1 MKDLSFEH
9 REAELLQGQYQAL
22 LEISE
27 AIAAHREV
35 DVLFRDLPR
44 RLHGVVEFDFANLIL
59 HEPARGKM
67 KSHVLETPNPAYA
80 CPDGECPMEA
90 PGGWVWQTQKPWVV
104 SSLSGDMHFPELC
117 AWLRERGIQS
127 LCVVPVTTAL
137 RRLGALAF
145 GSRIEGAYSEI
156 DVIFLQQVAR
166 QVAAALDNALNFEQ
180 VQSVQ
185 QQLTEERDRLRLLL
199 EVNNAV
205 VSVLDLHELLN
216 AVSTSLRRLVP
227 HEYASISLYDR
238 ETHRLLIHALDFPIS
253 KGLLQEGLAVP
264 VDGSPTGRALTT
276 RQPVFIT
283 HAELQQFGSDIAQRI
298 VGEGLKSACC
308 LPLVSHDR
316 PLGTLVVAS
325 VEHERFPEK
334 DAELLRHV
342 ANQIAIAVEN
352 SLAYHEEVKRAE
364 RLSEEKLYLQDEIR
378 SEYNF
383 EEIIGDSAALKE
395 ILGQIQTVAPTD
407 STILILGETGTGK
420 ELIAR
425 AIHHLSG
432 RRDRTLV
439 KVNCAAIPT
448 GLLES
453 ELFGHEKGAFTG
465 AIAQRVGRFELA
477 HRGTIFLDEVG
488 DIPLELQPKLLRVL
502 QEQEFERLGS
512 VRTTKVDVRL
522 VAATNVDLAR
532 KVADN
537 QFRSD
542 LYYRLNVFPIVIPP
556 LRERREDIPLLVR
569 YFAQKYARRMKKP
582 IDTVP
587 ARAMAALTEYHW
599 PGNVRELEN
608 FIERA
613 VILSRGTELQ
623 LPLSELKQRTKAAPV
638 TPTLESSGALATLEH
653 AEREHIVRALSE
665 TRWVIGGPAGAAA
678 RLGMK
683 RTTLQSRMRKLGI
696 ERPG

>member
-1 MKDLSFEH
+1 M
-9 REAELLQGQYQAL
+9 ELLHGQYQAL

-27 AIAAHREV
+27 AIASHREL
-35 DVLFRDLPR
+35 DQLFRDLAP
-44 RLHGVVEFDFANLIL
+44 RLHRVVEFDFANLIL
-59 HEPARGKM
+59 HEPARKMM
-67 KSHVLETPNPAYA
+67 KSHVLETPDPAYA
-80 CPDGECPMEA
+80 CPAGECPMES
-90 PGGWVWQTQKPWVV
+90 PGGWVWETQNSWVV
-104 SSLSGDMHFPELC
+104 SNLSSDARFPDLGR
-117 AWLRERGIQS
+117 WLHERGIQS

-137 RRLGALAF
+137 RKLGALAF
-145 GSRIEGAYSEI
+145 GSRVGAAYSEI

-166 QVAAALDNALNFEQ
+166 QVAVALDNALNFEQ

-199 EVNNAV
+199 EVNNTI
-205 VSVLDLHELLN
+205 VSVLDLHQLLN
-216 AVSTSLRRLVP
+216 AVSASLRRLVP
-227 HEYASISLYDR
+227 HEYASLSLYDR
-238 ETHRLLIHALDFPIS
+238 ETHRLQIHALDFPVS
-253 KGLLQEGLAVP
+253 KGLLQEGLSVG
-264 VDGSPTGRALTT
+264 VDESPTGRALMT
-276 RQPVFIT
+276 RQPVFINRDDIK
-283 HAELQQFGSDIAQRI
+283 EFGSDIARLI
-298 VGEGLKSACC
+298 LDEGLKSACC
-308 LPLVSHDR
+308 LPLISHER

-325 VEHERFPEK
+325 LEEDNFPAK
-334 DAELLRHV
+334 DAELLQHV

-352 SLAYHEEVKRAE
+352 SLAYHEEVKRANQ
-364 RLSEEKLYLQDEIR
+364 LSQEKLYLQDEIR

-383 EEIIGDSAALKE
+383 EEIIGESAGLKN
-395 ILGQIQTVAPTD
+395 ILGQLQTVAPTD

-425 AIHHLSG
+425 AIHHLSA
-432 RRDRTLV
+432 RRERTLV

-477 HRGTIFLDEVG
+477 HRGTLFLDEVG

-512 VRTTKVDVRL
+512 PRTTKVDVRL

-532 KVADN
+532 KAADH
-537 QFRSD
+537 QFRMD

-587 ARAMAALTEYHW
+587 VKAMAALTEYHW

-623 LPLSELKQRTKAAPV
+623 LPLAELKQRTKVPVAASSNG
-638 TPTLESSGALATLEH
+638 LETLEH
-653 AEREHIVRALSE
+653 AEREHIVRALGE
-665 TRWVIGGPAGAAA
+665 TRWVIGGPRGAAA

-696 ERPG
+696 DRPS

>member
-1 MKDLSFEH
+1 MH
-9 REAELLQGQYQAL
+9 GQYQAL

-27 AIAAHREV
+27 AIASHREL
-35 DVLFRDLPR
+35 DQLFRDLAP
-44 RLHGVVEFDFANLIL
+44 RLHRVVEFDFANLIL
-59 HEPARGKM
+59 HEPARNMM
-67 KSHVLETPNPAYA
+67 KSHVLETPDPAYT
-80 CPDGECPMEA
+80 CPGGECPMES
-90 PGGWVWQTQKPWVV
+90 PGGWVWETQKSWVV
-104 SSLSGDMHFPELC
+104 SNLNGDARFPDLGQ
-117 AWLRERGIQS
+117 WLHERGIQS

-137 RRLGALAF
+137 RKLGALAF
-145 GSRIEGAYSEI
+145 GSRVGAAYSEI

-166 QVAAALDNALNFEQ
+166 QVAVALDNALNFEQ

-199 EVNNAV
+199 EVNNTI
-205 VSVLDLHELLN
+205 VSVLDLRQLLN
-216 AVSTSLRRLVP
+216 AVSASLRHLVP
-227 HEYASISLYDR
+227 HEYASLSLYDR
-238 ETHRLLIHALDFPIS
+238 ETHRLQIHALDFPVS
-253 KGLLQEGLAVP
+253 KGMLQEGLSVAV
-264 VDGSPTGRALTT
+264 DNSPTGRALTT
-276 RQPVFIT
+276 RQPVFINSSDV
-283 HAELQQFGSDIAQRI
+283 EQFDSDIARRI
-298 VGEGLKSACC
+298 LGEGLKSACC
-308 LPLVSHDR
+308 LPLISHDR

-325 VEHERFPEK
+325 LEEDNFPAK
-334 DAELLRHV
+334 DAELLQHV

-352 SLAYHEEVKRAE
+352 SLAYHEEVKRANQ
-364 RLSEEKLYLQDEIR
+364 LSEEKLYLQDEIR

-383 EEIIGDSAALKE
+383 EEIIGESAGLKD
-395 ILGQIQTVAPTD
+395 ILGQLQTVAPTD

-425 AIHHLSG
+425 AIHHLSA
-432 RRDRTLV
+432 RRERTLV

-477 HRGTIFLDEVG
+477 HRGTLFLDEVG

-512 VRTTKVDVRL
+512 PRTTKVDVRL

-532 KVADN
+532 KAADH
-537 QFRSD
+537 QFRMD

-587 ARAMAALTEYHW
+587 VKAMAALTEYHW

-623 LPLSELKQRTKAAPV
+623 LPLAELKQRTKAPV
-638 TPTLESSGALATLEH
+638 TVSSNGLETLEH
-653 AEREHIVRALSE
+653 AEREHIVRALGE
-665 TRWVIGGPAGAAA
+665 TRWVIGGPRGAAA

-696 ERPG
+696 DRPS